1 MLVPPSLRS
10 ARPLNVASRSRTGR
24 YDRLID
30 SLLLPRAIVL
40 VCVILLAGLNSLIVQ
55 QVVEGRKE
63 ALVRG
68 DEAQTLQHRALLS
81 QIEQTLNLYEY
92 VVSDLAGRRDTPA
105 LNDELRRLGALDAK
119 LLDLL
124 VLSRDGQIQH

>member
-1 MLVPPSLRS
+1 MS
-10 ARPLNVASRSRTGR
+10 APTEPRVVRT
-24 YDRLID
+24 DRLID
-30 SLLLPRAIVL
+30 SLLLPRAIVF
-40 VCVILLAGLNSLIVQ
+40 VCAILLAGLNSLIVHQ
-55 QVVEGRKE
+55 LIEGRKE

-105 LNDELRRLGALDAK
+105 LGDELRRLGALDAK
-119 LLDLL
+119 LIDLL
-124 VLSRDGQIQH
+124 LL